1 MLSFTK
7 VFFAELVA
15 SLHREGRTA
24 SSYLQDLYG
33 RYALNRMS
41 HNDSSDPDIY
51 RYGYFQVGLFDPFGA
66 HGSQLD
72 ISFPSD

>member
-7 VFFAELVA
+7 VCFAELVA

-33 RYALNRMS
+33 RYALDLVS
-41 HNDSSDPDIY
+41 HNDGSYLGIS
-51 RYGYFQVGLFDPFGA
+51 RYGYFQVGLVDPFRD
-66 HGSQLD
+66 SQFN
-72 ISFPSD
+72 ISFLSDAE